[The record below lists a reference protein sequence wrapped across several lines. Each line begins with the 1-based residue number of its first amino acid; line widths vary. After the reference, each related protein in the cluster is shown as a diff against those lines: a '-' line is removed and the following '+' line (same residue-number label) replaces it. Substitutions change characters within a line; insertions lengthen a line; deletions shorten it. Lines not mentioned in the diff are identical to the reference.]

1 MRGQFTA
8 AVPRQR
14 GHQARGKRAHRPR
27 ERTDDADGVFPRQP
41 DEEDEAGSPLDQ
53 GRDVRVSGARQQVA
67 LPVPRPGPV
76 RRLRRTLAD
85 GHRINDAPARLSGRR
100 GLPRLAPPPPAAE
113 MGEQF
118 FFQHATTLHEQ
129 THVDRLVRHL
139 EVRMVRKGLFQPP
152 RDLLR

>member
-1 MRGQFTA
+1 MFSLVPRCHGTLRVAEVDVHISRDRKRPVRGQFTA

-41 DEEDEAGSPLDQ
+41 DEEDDAGSPLDQ

-67 LPVPRPGPV
+67 LPVPRHGPV

-85 GHRINDAPARLSGRR
+85 GHRINDAPRA
-100 GLPRLAPPPPAAE
+100 
-113 MGEQF
+113 
-118 FFQHATTLHEQ
+118 
-129 THVDRLVRHL
+129 LVRPSWPASP
-139 EVRMVRKGLFQPP
+139 GASAAAGG
-152 RDLLR
+152 DG